1 MGYKLKQNRLF
12 GIIYLLLS
20 KKTMTAKELAEYFEV
35 STRTIYRDI
44 ELLSELN
51 IQIYMSKGK
60 NGGIFLLENYKFDKS
75 LLTSDEQKQILF
87 SLQGIN
93 KLQIDSNN
101 IYEKLKNIFSKD
113 DESWFEVDFSVW
125 GASDTHKNVFDL
137 IKNAILNRNVV
148 EFSYFNSY
156 GKKARRRVE
165 PLKLYFR
172 YNSWYLWGFDQ
183 EKKDYRFF
191 KLMRIKNFKTLSQN
205 FERVTNVDFN
215 KNDSLPKMVKLVL
228 QIDKCVAYRVYDE
241 FDEAEITDMDT
252 TFLVKVEFPLSDW
265 VYGYILSF
273 GEHMKVLEP
282 SFVKK
287 EIIDRLNK
295 SINNYS

>member
-1 MGYKLKQNRLF
+1 
-12 GIIYLLLS
+12 
-20 KKTMTAKELAEYFEV
+20 MTAKELAEYFEV